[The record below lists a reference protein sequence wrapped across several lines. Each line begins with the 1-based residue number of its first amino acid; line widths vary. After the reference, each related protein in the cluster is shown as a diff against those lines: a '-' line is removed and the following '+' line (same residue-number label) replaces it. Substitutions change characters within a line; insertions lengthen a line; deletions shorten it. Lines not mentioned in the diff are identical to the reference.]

1 MVVKVMVAW
10 GGCALLATEVKVL
23 EVMETGWGK
32 AWGSAQLARAARE
45 LQALR
50 ACLMEDS

>member
-10 GGCALLATEVKVL
+10 GGCAVLATETKVL

-45 LQALR
+45 LPAVT
-50 ACLMEDS
+50 ACLVEGR